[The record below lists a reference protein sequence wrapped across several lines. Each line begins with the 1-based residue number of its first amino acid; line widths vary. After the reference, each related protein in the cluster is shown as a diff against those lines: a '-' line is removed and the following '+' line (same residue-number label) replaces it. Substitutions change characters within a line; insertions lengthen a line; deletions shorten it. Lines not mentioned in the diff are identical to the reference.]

1 MSRPINQLKL
11 SLFPVSSQRMRIT
24 HGFQSPGVPHAVTIG
39 NFDGLHVGHKAMLA
53 RLQDVARTRGI
64 PSCVL
69 SFEPHPREF
78 FAPADAPAR
87 LSSLREKSELL
98 RSLGIDRLHVF
109 RFNRD
114 FAALSAEAFI
124 EKVLVGTL
132 RARYVLVGDDFRYGA
147 KRTGDFALLARAG
160 QNLGFDAEFL
170 PTVEIVDERVS
181 STAVRVAL
189 AAGEL
194 DHAARLLGRPY
205 SISGRVVHG
214 DKLGRG
220 IGYPTANIQFK
231 HNRPPLMGVFA
242 VEVCGLD
249 GQTPCTV
256 ENGRRIQ
263 TPCTVDNSCFQM
275 LPGVASLGVRPTVK
289 KAGSAPVLEV
299 HLFDFNASIYGR
311 RVRVDFLKKLRD
323 EEKYPDLPSLVAQIA
338 RDVDIAKQ
346 FLAQKTQKYG

>member
-1 MSRPINQLKL
+1 
-11 SLFPVSSQRMRIT
+11 MRIT
-24 HGFQSPGVPHAVTIG
+24 HGFQSPGVPHALTIG
-39 NFDGLHVGHKAMLA
+39 NFDGLHVGHQAMLA
-53 RLQDVARTRGI
+53 RLQDVARSRGLA
-64 PSCVL
+64 SCVL

-87 LSSLREKSELL
+87 LSSLREKAELL

-109 RFNRD
+109 RFNRS
-114 FAALSAEAFI
+114 FAALSADAFI
-124 EKVLVGTL
+124 EKVLADTL
-132 RARYVLVGDDFRYGA
+132 QARYVLVGDDFRYGA
-147 KRTGDFALLARAG
+147 KRAGDFALLARAG
-160 QNLGFDAEFL
+160 QKLGFDAEFL
-170 PTVEIVDERVS
+170 PTVEVADERVS

-231 HNRPPLMGVFA
+231 HNCPPLLGIFA
-242 VEVCGLD
+242 VELSGID
-249 GQTPCTV
+249 GRV
-256 ENGRRIQ
+256 
-263 TPCTVDNSCFQM
+263 

-289 KAGSAPVLEV
+289 HAGAAPVLEV

-311 RVRVDFLKKLRD
+311 RVRVDFLQKLRD
-323 EEKYPDLPSLVAQIA
+323 EEKYPDLPSLVAQIG
-338 RDVDIAKQ
+338 RDVDNAKQ
-346 FLAQKTQKYG
+346 YLAQKHG